1 MRLRTIVTALT
12 ALAVLVLLAGAAAT
26 NAARRH
32 RIPARKGCPAI
43 LRPVAADSQAEVYF
57 ARVDGYLLMVRGC
70 AYKTGR
76 AFTLFPCAV
85 EQGLEASRATC
96 MRIMRLAGSDVAYEQ
111 GQWFV
116 AVRDLRTGA
125 TLHKVPTRSP
135 LEPASN
141 HVGVGKIVALVLK
154 SDSSAAWIADDR
166 ERSTGIAGLRET
178 PYFDVEAVDA
188 SGMRLLAA
196 GTDIEPSSLALAA
209 GAIDIGY
216 KSIQNAEGNAVYWT
230 QAGKVFRRR

>member
-1 MRLRTIVTALT
+1 
-12 ALAVLVLLAGAAAT
+12 
-26 NAARRH
+26 
-32 RIPARKGCPAI
+32 
-43 LRPVAADSQAEVYF
+43 
-57 ARVDGYLLMVRGC
+57 MVRGC

-85 EQGLEASRATC
+85 EQGLEATRATC
-96 MRIMRLAGSDVAYEQ
+96 LRIIRLAGSDVAYEQ

-125 TLHKVPTRSP
+125 TLHKVPTGSP
-135 LEPASN
+135 PEPVAN
-141 HVGVGKIVALVLK
+141 QVGVGKIVALVLK
-154 SDSSAAWIADDR
+154 SDGSAAWIADDR

-188 SGMRLLAA
+188 SSTRLLAA
-196 GTDIEPSSLALAA
+196 GTDIDPSSLALAT
-209 GAIDIGY
+209 GAIHIGY

-230 QAGKVFRRR
+230 QAGKVFSASLN